1 MKKILL
7 TSLLSVGALGVHAQ
21 GTLYFTDYDNLISH
35 IWSPPMSSPGVA
47 VAGTTQVSGNSST
60 ATMTAAGFPAQD
72 YDTPAGTTTYPGAI
86 PLGGSAVSTGA
97 NGIYGN
103 GTLFTVQLE
112 ALAGSTSVALSS
124 LLPVTQYTATLN
136 TANTATTGTFAGQW
150 TQPTFASDPGIPGT
164 SSTGYLADIAVA
176 AWYSGPS
183 AGGVVGVSSLAAAET
198 TPGAV
203 WGESPE
209 VVGFQTAEPQSLEPV
224 GTIAPFPSD
233 QTTTSFGLVQNA
245 TASPEPGTIA
255 LGVMAAGAFLA
266 RRRKA

>member
-7 TSLLSVGALGVHAQ
+7 TSLLSVGALGAHAQ
-21 GTLYFTDYDNLISH
+21 GTLAFTDYDNIITH
-35 IWSPPMSSPGVA
+35 IWSPNL
-47 VAGTTQVSGNSST
+47 TTPTTAQVSGNSSAAYLTT
-60 ATMTAAGFPAQD
+60 AGVPVQD
-72 YDTPAGTTTYPGAI
+72 QDTPAGTTTYPNAVL
-86 PLGGSAVSTGA
+86 LGGSAVSTGTK
-97 NGIYGN
+97 GVYGN
-103 GTLFTVQLE
+103 GSLFTVQLE

-124 LLPVTQYTATLN
+124 LNPVTQYTATIN
-136 TANTATTGTFAGQW
+136 TANSAATSTFAGQW
-150 TQPTFASDPGIPGT
+150 TPPIIASDPGIPGT
-164 SSTGYLADIAVA
+164 SGTGYLADIAVA
-176 AWYSGPS
+176 AWYSGPT
-183 AGGVVGVSSLAAAET
+183 AGGLVGVSSLAAAET